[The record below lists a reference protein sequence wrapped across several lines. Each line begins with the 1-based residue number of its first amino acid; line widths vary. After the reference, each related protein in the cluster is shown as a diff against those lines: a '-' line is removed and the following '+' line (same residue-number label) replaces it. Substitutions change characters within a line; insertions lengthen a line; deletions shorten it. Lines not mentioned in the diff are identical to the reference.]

1 MIQRPDLR
9 AEIFQSWPSEYAR
22 FQNFLAGHDERL
34 LAVDGLEI
42 PYCVCGNGEQCLLT
56 FAGGW
61 GGIEILYE
69 TILDFEAA
77 HRIIVVDITPFRD
90 PESLCRGTDRVLDH
104 VGTGRVTLMG
114 QSLAGILAQLYLR
127 HRAERVEA
135 AVLTSTLVPRV
146 ERCRPWARLLL
157 RCLPFPLLRPL
168 IHRKMGRLSR
178 TEREIPV
185 DLLER
190 RHFAAALMAA
200 RLTTCFTRERINRLL
215 DLVWG
220 FNTAGAYRP
229 DEFATWPGRILIVS
243 SEDDPSHADSRELAA
258 SLPGSE
264 LALLPTGYGHLAPQI
279 YRDEYLETVRAF
291 LDSL

>member
-1 MIQRPDLR
+1 MIQRPDLPETLFE
-9 AEIFQSWPSEYAR
+9 AWPEELAR
-22 FQNFLAGHDERL
+22 FQDFLAGHDERV
-34 LAVDGLEI
+34 LAVDSLEI
-42 PYCVCGNGEQCLLT
+42 PYCVCGEGERCLLT

-69 TILDFEAA
+69 TILGFEAA
-77 HRIIVVDITPFRD
+77 SRMVVVDITPFRD
-90 PESLCRGTDRVLDH
+90 PESLCRGTDRVLDQA
-104 VGTGRVTLMG
+104 GIGRVTLMG

-127 HRAERVEA
+127 RRAERVEA
-135 AVLTSTLVPRV
+135 AVLTNTLVPRV

-157 RCLPFPLLRPL
+157 RWIPFGLVRPL
-168 IHRKMGRLSR
+168 MKRKLGRLSR
-178 TEREIPV
+178 TEREIPP
-185 DLLER
+185 DMLDR
-190 RHFAAALMAA
+190 RRFAAALMAA
-200 RLTTCFTRERINRLL
+200 RLTTCFTRERIGRLL

-243 SEDDPSHADSRELAA
+243 SEDDPSHADSRDLAA
-258 SLPGSE
+258 SLPDSE